1 MGQIRQGW
9 HFVATVDFS
18 IKVNKFLTIFEC
30 KFDYFGDFSPY
41 EIINRF
47 EDTSYENW
55 PLSSN
60 VSTLTFFLI
69 TANVFV
75 SLVINKCFQTQFQL
89 LHPAF
94 FSLGSKLINLKQN
107 WIKSD
112 RTPHALQ
119 KLEKLVS
126 FDDFFYL
133 VLILKIGLNISLVL
147 FKTGLANSVIFYE
160 MKCPQFVESQR
171 VKIGRFPNFFI
182 RI

>member
-1 MGQIRQGW
+1 M
-9 HFVATVDFS
+9 
-18 IKVNKFLTIFEC
+18 NKFLTIFEC

-75 SLVINKCFQTQFQL
+75 SLVINKCFLSQFQP

-94 FSLGSKLINLKQN
+94 FHLAANL
-107 WIKSD
+107 
-112 RTPHALQ
+112 
-119 KLEKLVS
+119 
-126 FDDFFYL
+126 
-133 VLILKIGLNISLVL
+133 
-147 FKTGLANSVIFYE
+147 
-160 MKCPQFVESQR
+160 
-171 VKIGRFPNFFI
+171 
-182 RI
+182 